1 MPSHSILQVARAWL
15 LPNHL
20 TMWHGYFDV
29 ILWFLEL
36 MGFISCMVPL
46 VHNMM
51 LLTELLEDRVNVW
64 DFKKSY
70 VKWSKVE
77 VPSAVIV
84 LFLLLIHGSYLFA
97 ALHGMYVV
105 FLLYSYANGE
115 ITEVDP
121 TEIMMPKKQDAMNV
135 YITYRMVYYIFWAF
149 VIFFC
154 LIYFTAQAFLRHP
167 ENLQD
172 LTKIFNNMFPAFIR
186 EHPVYN
192 NRL

>member
-1 MPSHSILQVARAWL
+1 MSIIQVARAWL

-36 MGFISCMVPL
+36 VGFICCMVPL

-51 LLTELLEDRVNVW
+51 LLTELLEDRINVW

-77 VPSAVIV
+77 VPAAVIV
-84 LFLLLIHGSYLFA
+84 LFLLMLHGSYIFA
-97 ALHGMYVV
+97 ALHGTYVAY
-105 FLLYSYANGE
+105 LLYCYANGD

-121 TEIMMPKKQDAMNV
+121 TEIMIQKNQDDINV
-135 YITYRMVYYIFWAF
+135 FLTYRMVYYIFWAF

-154 LIYFTAQAFLRHP
+154 LIYFTAQSFLRHP
-167 ENLQD
+167 ENMQD
-172 LTKIFNNMFPAFIR
+172 LTKMLHGMFPFIGG
-186 EHPVYN
+186 HPVYN
-192 NRL
+192 NNRF